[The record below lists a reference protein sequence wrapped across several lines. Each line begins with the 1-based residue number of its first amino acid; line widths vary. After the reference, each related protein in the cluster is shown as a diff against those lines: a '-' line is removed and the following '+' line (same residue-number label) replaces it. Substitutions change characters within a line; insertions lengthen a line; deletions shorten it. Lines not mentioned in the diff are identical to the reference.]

1 MPIHD
6 SSAIAYLVNNNLFKT
21 IQYPVVV
28 ETEGIS
34 RGKTWMG
41 TSKTEDLNNPWA
53 ERINVNICMEV
64 VVGDEIFHNIS
75 SVCSN
80 SNTITP
86 YSCLIS

>member
-1 MPIHD
+1 MC
-6 SSAIAYLVNNNLFKT
+6 NNLFKT

-53 ERINVNICMEV
+53 ERSNVNICMEV
-64 VVGDEIFHNIS
+64 ES
-75 SVCSN
+75 SKVIQLIKDALRN
-80 SNTITP
+80 S
-86 YSCLIS
+86 